1 MDVFFYDLHT
11 VVFVRVKFE
20 VNRISLKISNFFD
33 FFDDVIDCP
42 TLVTMERID
51 WMVFLSSTY
60 LVLCPCKIS
69 SRLEHFKNFKFFEG
83 RGILRGGVGCGHFNL
98 CFFVIYIPRHLF
110 V

>member
-20 VNRISLKISNFFD
+20 VNRSSLKISIFFD
-33 FFDDVIDCP
+33 FFDDIIDCP
-42 TLVTMERID
+42 ALVTMERID

-69 SRLEHFKNFKFFEG
+69 SRLEHFEIFDDVIAWLLG
-83 RGILRGGVGCGHFNL
+83 RVVLDNGCYGI
-98 CFFVIYIPRHLF
+98 
-110 V
+110 